1 MIKVKQSNAV
11 SAYNVLKQIKTK
23 ELPAE
28 VAIAIW
34 KNVKVLKPIAT
45 SYEEAIKD
53 SKESLKGDNDEE
65 MSKLLNELQ
74 KKETD
79 EAAGKYTFTR
89 TDNENRAKVTE
100 YYSNAQNKLNAFVK
114 DLDNKEVEVEHT
126 TINEDDLIKALIG
139 TDFNIGVIELID
151 FLFEDATKADN
162 KEDK

>member
-53 SKESLKGDNDEE
+53 SKESLKGSNDEE
-65 MSKLLNELQ
+65 MSKLLAELQ

-79 EAAGKYTFTR
+79 EAAG
-89 TDNENRAKVTE
+89 NILLLV
-100 YYSNAQNKLNAFVK
+100 
-114 DLDNKEVEVEHT
+114 
-126 TINEDDLIKALIG
+126 LIMRIVLK
-139 TDFNIGVIELID
+139 
-151 FLFEDATKADN
+151 
-162 KEDK
+162 

>member
-53 SKESLKGDNDEE
+53 FNKAIE
-65 MSKLLNELQ
+65 LNQNILAELQ

-100 YYSNAQNKLNAFVK
+100 YYSNAQNKLNAFIK
-114 DLDNKEVEVEHT
+114 DLDNKEVEIEHT

-151 FLFEDATKADN
+151 FLFEDATKADD

>member
-53 SKESLKGDNDEE
+53 SKESLKGRLSFLVE
-65 MSKLLNELQ
+65 MVGFEPMTSALR
-74 KKETD
+74 
-79 EAAGKYTFTR
+79 TR
-89 TDNENRAKVTE
+89 RSPN
-100 YYSNAQNKLNAFVK
+100 
-114 DLDNKEVEVEHT
+114 
-126 TINEDDLIKALIG
+126 
-139 TDFNIGVIELID
+139 
-151 FLFEDATKADN
+151 
-162 KEDK
+162 

>member
-1 MIKVKQSNAV
+1 MIKVKQINAV

-65 MSKLLNELQ
+65 MSKLLAELQ

-89 TDNENRAKVTE
+89 TDNENRVKVTE
-100 YYSNAQNKLNAFVK
+100 YYSNAQNKLNAFI
-114 DLDNKEVEVEHT
+114 KELEKNPSLVSTANTSE
-126 TINEDDLIKALIG
+126 I
-139 TDFNIGVIELID
+139 
-151 FLFEDATKADN
+151 
-162 KEDK
+162 

>member
-53 SKESLKGDNDEE
+53 SKESLKGSNDEE
-65 MSKLLNELQ
+65 MSKLLAELQ

-89 TDNENRAKVTE
+89 TDNENRVKVTE
-100 YYSNAQNKLNAFVK
+100 YYSNAQNKLNAFIK
-114 DLDNKEVEVEHT
+114 ELDNKEVEVEHT

-139 TDFNIGVIELID
+139 TDFNIGVIELIN
-151 FLFEDATKADN
+151 FLFEDATKADD

>member
-53 SKESLKGDNDEE
+53 SKESLKGTNDDE
-65 MSKLLNELQ
+65 MSKLLAELQ

-89 TDNENRAKVTE
+89 TDIENRTKVTE
-100 YYSNAQNKLNAFVK
+100 YYSNAQNKLNAFIK
-114 DLDNKEVEVEHT
+114 ELDDKEVEVEHT
-126 TINEDDLIKALIG
+126 TISEDDLIKALIG

-151 FLFEDATKADN
+151 FLFEDATKADD